1 MPLSKILFRPGVNR
15 ENTRY
20 TTEGGYF
27 DGDKIRFRQ
36 GTPEKIGGW
45 QRISANTFL
54 GVCRSL
60 WNWITLG
67 RLNLVSVGTNLKFYI
82 ERGGEYN
89 DITPI
94 RATETLTDPFT
105 ATLGSAIITVADT
118 AHGAVNG
125 DFVTF
130 SGATGLGGNI
140 TAGVLNTEH
149 QITIINANTYT
160 INVGVSADATDVSG
174 SPGGGTVT
182 AAYQINVGS
191 SVAVPFVGWG
201 AGTWGA
207 GVWGTGGSS
216 VTTIRLWSQ
225 QNYGEDLVFGP
236 RGGGLFYW
244 DATTGVSSRGVLLR
258 NLGGTATI
266 TIASPAVV
274 TSIVAYNE
282 GAAVVFSTTGALPT
296 GITAGETYFAFNNV
310 GLTFQLLDAAGNTV
324 NTSGSQSGVQTITP
338 NDIPLVQNFIMVS
351 DTSRFVLT
359 FGVNDYGSTA
369 QDPML
374 IRWCNQDDLFNWTP
388 AATNQAGS
396 TRLSDGSII
405 ITAVQTRQEI
415 VVFTDAAVY
424 SLQYLGPPFVWG
436 TQLLG
441 DNISIISQNAAVLAS
456 GVVYWMG
463 VDKFYAYDGR
473 VQTLN
478 CDVRR
483 YVFSD
488 LNQAQSPQVFAGT
501 NEGFNEVWWY
511 YCSADSNAIDRYV
524 IYNYLEKIWYFG
536 NLGRTAWLDSGL
548 RDFPMAATYSHNIVY
563 HENGLNDNE
572 TAVTLP
578 IAANI
583 STSEFD
589 IQDGHQF
596 GFVWRVLPDLTFETS
611 SNSPA
616 AQPPT
621 VTMTLF
627 GLSNSGSGVTSS
639 AGAPVA
645 ASASYAITNQFT
657 GQIFTRMRGRQL
669 IFKIESNQINTT
681 WQLGAPRIDI
691 RPDGRR

>member
-1 MPLSKILFRPGVNR
+1 L
-15 ENTRY
+15 
-20 TTEGGYF
+20 
-27 DGDKIRFRQ
+27 
-36 GTPEKIGGW
+36 IG
-45 QRISANTFL
+45 
-54 GVCRSL
+54 
-60 WNWITLG
+60 
-67 RLNLVSVGTNLKFYI
+67 VGTNLKFYI

-191 SVAVPFVGWG
+191 SAAVPFVGWG

-244 DATTGVSSRGVLLR
+244 DATTEVSSRGVLLR

-274 TSIVAYNE
+274 TSTVAYNE

-324 NTSGSQSGVQTITP
+324 NTSGTQSGVQTITP

-396 TRLSDGSII
+396 SRLSDGSII

-441 DNISIISQNAAVLAS
+441 DNISIISQNAAAVAS

-488 LNQAQSPQVFAGT
+488 LNQVQSPQVFAGT

-589 IQDGHQF
+589 IQDGPQF
-596 GFVWRVLPDLTFETS
+596 GVVWRVLPDLAFETS